1 LYVKNVLQGDYVPV
15 RDMKNLGFNEHLQ
28 KENLHLSFS
37 DKKNVCLVLD
47 QTLEGLIPSF

>member
-1 LYVKNVLQGDYVPV
+1 MFQFETWKTLDSMNIYKRKIYIY
-15 RDMKNLGFNEHLQ
+15 
-28 KENLHLSFS
+28 LHLSFS